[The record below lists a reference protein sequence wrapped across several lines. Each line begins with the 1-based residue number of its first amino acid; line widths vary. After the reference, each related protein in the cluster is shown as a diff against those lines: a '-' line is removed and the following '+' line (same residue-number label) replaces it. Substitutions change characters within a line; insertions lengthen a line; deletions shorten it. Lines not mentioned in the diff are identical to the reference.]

1 MLEDTDLDVAVAEGI
16 VSSAQAASLRE
27 LAARRTRERA
37 ISQGH
42 EERFRFMRGFNDVFF
57 AVGVALFVAGFA
69 YLAGGTPGGLALTAA
84 VVWALSELLVARLRL
99 VLPGI
104 LLAILFVG
112 LVSIAL
118 PVERLLGIEVG
129 QAPSARS
136 PTGLLDA
143 MRSVPGMPLAVALR
157 GLVAALAAGIFYFR
171 FKLPF
176 ALLPLAGS
184 LGAVVLAVASYL
196 VPAAPIWDAI
206 VLLVCG
212 LAVFTAAM
220 AFDASDR
227 ERSTRRADCAFWLH
241 LLAAPLIVHSL
252 IALATDNA
260 FKTMTD
266 RVAVTIVGIVLALT
280 IVAVA
285 IDRRAL
291 LVSTLTYL
299 GVVIAYALKAASVD
313 QAAIF
318 AATLLV
324 LGGMVLTL
332 GVGWLP
338 LRRVLL
344 RLVSPRFAAHLPPV
358 VPAA

>member
-1 MLEDTDLDVAVAEGI
+1 MLTQDDLAAGVAQGIITD
-16 VSSAQAASLRE
+16 AQASALSA
-27 LAARRTRERA
+27 LAAERETARIA
-37 ISQGH
+37 ELGH
-42 EERFRFMRGFNDVFF
+42 EERFRFMRGFNDFFF
-57 AVGVALFVAGFA
+57 ASGVVLFGVGATYFAGTAVTRSLF
-69 YLAGGTPGGLALTAA
+69 AA
-84 VVWALSELLVARLRL
+84 AIVWALAELLVARLRL

-104 LLAILFVG
+104 LLVLFFVYFVFMAVPVDLTGAAGAQTPPNIG
-112 LVSIAL
+112 LF
-118 PVERLLGIEVG
+118 LGG
-129 QAPSARS
+129 RPWATSS
-136 PTGLLDA
+136 LDGA
-143 MRSVPGMPLAVALR
+143 AK
-157 GLVAALAAGIFYFR
+157 GLVAAAAALVFYARFR
-171 FKLPF
+171 LPF
-176 ALLPLAGS
+176 ALLPAAGGLVIAVMMAAQLVGADTQHLAQTAI
-184 LGAVVLAVASYL
+184 LLA
-196 VPAAPIWDAI
+196 
-206 VLLVCG
+206 CG
-212 LAVFTAAM
+212 LAVFAAAM
-220 AFDASDR
+220 AFDISDR
-227 ERSTRRADCAFWLH
+227 ERTTRRADCAFWLH

-266 RVAVTIVGIVLALT
+266 QVAVTIVGIVLALT

>member
-1 MLEDTDLDVAVAEGI
+1 MLEDTDLDTAVAEGI
-16 VSSAQAASLRE
+16 VSPAQAAALRE

-69 YLAGGTPGGLALTAA
+69 YLAGGNYPGLALTAA

-112 LVSIAL
+112 LVFIAL

-129 QAPSARS
+129 QAQNARS

-143 MRSVPGMPLAVALR
+143 MRSVPGVPLVVALR
-157 GLVAALAAGIFYFR
+157 GLVAALAAGIFYLR

-184 LGAVVLAVASYL
+184 LVAVVLAVASYL
-196 VPAAPIWDAI
+196 VPAAQIWDPVA
-206 VLLVCG
+206 LLVCG

-252 IALATDNA
+252 IWL
-260 FKTMTD
+260 
-266 RVAVTIVGIVLALT
+266 ISPALT
-280 IVAVA
+280 ATSAAVPGGPS
-285 IDRRAL
+285 L
-291 LVSTLTYL
+291 LVAGLTYL
-299 GVVIAYALKAASVD
+299 G
-313 QAAIF
+313 AAIGYAISGGRAGPNVAF
-318 AATLLV
+318 AVYMTLALLGALV
-324 LGGMVLTL
+324 LVL
-332 GVGWLP
+332 GVGWMA
-338 LRRVLL
+338 LRRMLI
-344 RLVSPRFAAHLPPV
+344 AHMSASLANRLPPV
-358 VPAA
+358 PAP